1 MNKFWIYFSI
11 AAGVVFVAIVTIL
24 IINIVI
30 TKSKYHKMTTDIIE
44 LLTKITTANENCE
57 FEKIS
62 SSKSDNIP
70 YDYTLDTPNYKYYF
84 KVIPNFAE
92 YEITV
97 NNSIKWQIRR
107 SYTDESL
114 NFANGVEEF
123 MRFDPPSINN
133 KENMKIY
140 IIYPN
145 SKSLLKYV
153 NECEM
158 EFITPDTDIYGTR
171 VITYLTLSENIDL
184 IEV

>member
-1 MNKFWIYFSI
+1 MNNFWIYFSI
-11 AAGVVFVAIVTIL
+11 AAGVVFIAILSIL
-24 IINIVI
+24 IANIIV
-30 TKSKYHKMTTDIIE
+30 TKSKFHKMSNDVAEI
-44 LLTKITTANENCE
+44 LTKITTANENCE
-57 FEKIS
+57 YEKIYHT
-62 SSKSDNIP
+62 KNDKIA
-70 YDYTLDTPNYKYYF
+70 YDYTLDTPNFKYYF
-84 KVIPNFAE
+84 KVIPNFSA

-123 MRFDPPSINN
+123 MRFDPPAINN
-133 KENMKIY
+133 KENKKVY

-145 SKSLLKYV
+145 SRSLLKYV